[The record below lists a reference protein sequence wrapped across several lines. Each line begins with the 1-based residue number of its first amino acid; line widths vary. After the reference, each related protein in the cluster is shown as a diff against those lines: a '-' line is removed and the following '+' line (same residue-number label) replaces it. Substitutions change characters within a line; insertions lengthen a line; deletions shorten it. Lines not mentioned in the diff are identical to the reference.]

1 MRDHPAPLD
10 NARNLIS
17 EQTVLHKQAIHSPG
31 VDVFLRCRGNPERCI
46 TLDAPPADR
55 TRRDGVTMQSRRKF
69 LKSAIGASA
78 GFCFVDCAL
87 TRVLAAGR
95 QSTLAAKG
103 RRRVV
108 AGGKA
113 VRTIDI
119 HAHCYV
125 DLHDLIDG
133 HPEALVPNGGPPS
146 FDGPFL
152 SPTKEVDARLR
163 HMDEHAIDIQAVS
176 LAPAYSYWADRDLAT
191 KIVSRQNEQIAA
203 MCAAHADRFVGLG
216 GLSLQYPD
224 LAVAQMDHGV
234 KQLGFRGF
242 EIGGSVNGDDLS
254 NSKFDPVWA
263 KAQELGTFLLL
274 HPATFVEGL
283 KRFQGNGFLPN
294 VIGNPLET
302 TVAFSHLIFD
312 GTLDRYPGLKI
323 CGSHGGGYLAS
334 YLGRTDHCAEKS
346 NRCKPVKKH
355 PSEYFKSQLYCDSV
369 VFTAEGLRHLI
380 AEVGATHVLF
390 GTDFP
395 FDVADPYMGEDREV
409 DSVLGVPG
417 VSEADQRAIL
427 GENAALL
434 LGIRSKPKVE
444 EH

>member
-1 MRDHPAPLD
+1 M
-10 NARNLIS
+10 
-17 EQTVLHKQAIHSPG
+17 PG
-31 VDVFLRCRGNPERCI
+31 
-46 TLDAPPADR
+46 
-55 TRRDGVTMQSRRKF
+55 RRKF
-69 LKSAIGASA
+69 LKNLAGASA
-78 GFCFVDCAL
+78 GLCFVNCG
-87 TRVLAAGR
+87 LARAVAAAQ
-95 QSTLAAKG
+95 QSLATPPK
-103 RRRVV
+103 RRRVTL
-108 AGGKA
+108 GGRP

-125 DLHDLIDG
+125 DLQDLIQG
-133 HPEALVPNGGPPS
+133 HPEALVPNGGPPT

-163 HMDEHAIDIQAVS
+163 HMDEHGIDIQAVS
-176 LAPAYSYWADRDLAT
+176 LAPAYNYWADRDLAT

-203 MCAAHADRFVGLG
+203 MCAAHPDRLVGLG
-216 GLSLQYPD
+216 GLALQHPD
-224 LAVAQMDHGV
+224 LAVEQMDHGV

-242 EIGGSVNGDDLS
+242 EIGGSVNGDELA
-254 NSKFDPVWA
+254 NPKFNPVWA
-263 KAQELGTFLLL
+263 KAEELGTFLLL

-302 TVAFSHLIFD
+302 TVAFSHLIFE

-334 YLGRTDHCAEKS
+334 YAGRMDHCAELS

-369 VFTAEGLRHLI
+369 VFTNEGLRHLV
-380 AEVGATHVLF
+380 AEVGVSHTLF

-395 FDVADPYMGEDREV
+395 FDVADPFMGDPREV
-409 DSVLGVPG
+409 DSVLGAPG
-417 VSEADQRAIL
+417 LNEAEQRAIL
-427 GENAALL
+427 GENAAKL
-434 LGIRSKPKVE
+434 LGIK
-444 EH
+444 